1 MPQQRIVIKG
11 TSGAGKTTL
20 SRAVA
25 ERLGVPCIELDEHHH
40 GPNWRAASA
49 EELRASVSAVLDDA
63 RGWVVDG
70 NYEAKLGNLV
80 LDRADLIVWL
90 DLPFGMKML
99 RLVRRTVRRWWRAEA
114 LWNGNRESLL
124 HTVWGRD
131 ALFPWMVRSHFRQRR
146 NLPGK
151 LASRPCVRLRSAE
164 EVAAWLE
171 SLPQGVAP

>member
-1 MPQQRIVIKG
+1 MVRRIVIKG

-25 ERLGVPCIELDEHHH
+25 ERLGVPCVELDAHHH

-49 EELRASVSAVLDDA
+49 DELRASVSAVLDDA

-70 NYEAKLGNLV
+70 NYEAKLGDLV
-80 LDRADLIVWL
+80 LDRAELIVWL
-90 DLPFGMKML
+90 DLPFRTKLL
-99 RLVRRTVRRWWRAEA
+99 RLVQRTWRRWSRSEE

-131 ALFPWMVRSHFRQRR
+131 ALFWWMARSHGRQRR
-146 NLPGK
+146 NLPVK
-151 LASRPCVRLRSAE
+151 LASRRYVRLRSAE
-164 EVAAWLE
+164 EVAAWLAA
-171 SLPQGVAP
+171 LPQGTAP